1 MYCRCI
7 TIVTKLWYMLYTI
20 IHKET
25 IFTCTKGWSVSSNGK
40 KNWAKKKTCFQPK
53 SRKSKR
59 TDGTKKPKATR
70 RFKANDIKNYTKSK
84 HLKHSIYKG
93 DYKIRC
99 KIQLHTAYK
108 KFLVAEVSQQGKC
121 LLRIHEY
128 LSLNPSTHIKVVC
141 SHKHLNCSA
150 LVRRQAE
157 PQGSLVRQSNRNINL
172 QVQ

>member
-1 MYCRCI
+1 M
-7 TIVTKLWYMLYTI
+7 
-20 IHKET
+20 HK
-25 IFTCTKGWSVSSNGK
+25 GLLVSHPMGK
-40 KNWAKKKTCFQPK
+40 KLGEKKKKTCFQPK

-59 TDGTKKPKATR
+59 TNGTKKPKATR

-84 HLKHSIYKG
+84 HLKHSVYKG

-108 KFLVAEVSQQGKC
+108 KFLVAEVSQRVKC
-121 LLRIHEY
+121 LLRTYKY

-141 SHKHLNCSA
+141 SQKHLNCPA

-157 PQGSLVRQSNRNINL
+157 PQGSLVRQSNRKINR
-172 QVQ
+172 QVQWDSPWYVILVVNLTTSGIN